1 MLHGGHIVRRER
13 PANWQSRQSHKSLPA
28 WSLLSAHIFGTEC
41 TDFTARAFLNWH
53 GWTFVAFS
61 SIDSC
66 GVDLKDIVPPF
77 RPIEIYNELD
87 DPPHHPLSRAR
98 ALARMMMTP
107 PSPAFAGKGVGP
119 DSCRRHSCR
128 CHRPSLAFAGK
139 GNGLDGRCCSCCWSH
154 PPLPASASIEPSSGR
169 VRYMRSFAC

>member
-41 TDFTARAFLNWH
+41 TDFTARAFLKWH

-87 DPPHHPLSRAR
+87 DPP
-98 ALARMMMTP
+98 

-119 DSCRRHSCR
+119 NDDDPPITRFR
-128 CHRPSLAFAGK
+128 GQ
-139 GNGLDGRCCSCCWSH
+139 GRW
-154 PPLPASASIEPSSGR
+154 PG
-169 VRYMRSFAC
+169 